1 MYIHHSIFQKA
12 PVHLLKV
19 ARLLRLARLLQKID
33 RFSQY
38 SALVLALLM
47 SMFALLAHWLACIW
61 YAIGNVELERDGWTA
76 GRCTS
81 QKKYFS
87 ATKARSMFK
96 CDKLCGAPYGP
107 LQFIRHITGT
117 IRCV

>member
-1 MYIHHSIFQKA
+1 MYHFSFYSQEA

-47 SMFALLAHWLACIW
+47 SMFALLAHWLACVW

-76 GRCTS
+76 GRIPPVYCS
-81 QKKYFS
+81 
-87 ATKARSMFK
+87 
-96 CDKLCGAPYGP
+96 
-107 LQFIRHITGT
+107 
-117 IRCV
+117 